1 MKYESHDLDT
11 LEDTDLIRLIGKPV
25 TAGAY
30 LKSDDSMIIQHT
42 GTAEGFRI
50 GPDQLRVYFPTN
62 RHIWAHPQ
70 TAYILLTFGVE
81 G

>member
-1 MKYESHDLDT
+1 MKYETHDLDT

-30 LKSDDSMIIQHT
+30 LKSDDSMIIQDT

-50 GPDQLRVYFPTN
+50 EPDQLKVYFPN
-62 RHIWAHPQ
+62 RHIWAHPE
-70 TAYILLTFGVE
+70 TAYILLTFEVE